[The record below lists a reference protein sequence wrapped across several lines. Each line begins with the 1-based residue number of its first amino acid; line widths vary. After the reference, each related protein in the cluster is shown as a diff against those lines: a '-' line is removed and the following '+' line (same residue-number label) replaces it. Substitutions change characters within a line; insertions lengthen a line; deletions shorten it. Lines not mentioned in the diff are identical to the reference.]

1 MMLISSV
8 LLASHYEDK
17 DHCFNSER
25 HCNKNIPSKLSFI
38 KQTAML
44 VQLKCQQS
52 NIELDWSFYLFGN
65 LKK

>member
-1 MMLISSV
+1 LI
-8 LLASHYEDK
+8 LASYYEDK

-25 HCNKNIPSKLSFI
+25 HCDKNPSKLSFI
-38 KQTAML
+38 EQTAML

-52 NIELDWSFYLFGN
+52 NLKYWIRLVFYFFGN